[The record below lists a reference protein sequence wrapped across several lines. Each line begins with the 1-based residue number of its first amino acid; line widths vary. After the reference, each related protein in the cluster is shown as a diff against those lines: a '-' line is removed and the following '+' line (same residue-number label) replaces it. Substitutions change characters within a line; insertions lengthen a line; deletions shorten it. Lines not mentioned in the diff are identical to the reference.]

1 MKPRPRAR
9 FPPEAGQAAHQQ
21 LLQLVLLPHRV
32 HNHPQAP
39 LGLHAAQA
47 GGDQVNQRALE
58 QAGVLGGLGQGMH
71 LLLQLLAGDGML
83 LDLLQAAGKALN
95 ALLALPVQVQ
105 HMLPLPVHRPAGAL
119 PGRR

>member
-1 MKPRPRAR
+1 MVRQELQGQGFLLIVPVHVGGHLLDEAPAPGA

-71 LLLQLLAGDGML
+71 LLDVYKR
-83 LDLLQAAGKALN
+83 QAHAASKA
-95 ALLALPVQVQ
+95 ASEFS
-105 HMLPLPVHRPAGAL
+105 
-119 PGRR
+119 